1 MMSEG
6 WKVFFLF
13 KKPAETEVIT
23 DEGALWL
30 CKPSAGSGRKE
41 ED

>member
-1 MMSEG
+1 MEG
-6 WKVFFLF
+6 FFPL

-30 CKPSAGSGRKE
+30 CKPNAGSGRKE